1 MPELKKINS
10 IFSIISILILGW
22 ALSIYFVAQWFVC
35 KADSNFCFKISSLA
49 NWDGQHF
56 LQIAEKGYLMP
67 YQLAFFPLYP
77 LLISFF
83 GSILH
88 LSLLTTGVLLNWI
101 LLIVAFVFLY
111 KLLILS
117 YSKKDSIWILVL
129 ILCFPLSFFYLTLY
143 SESLFFCLSILSL
156 FYYQKKKY
164 WLSIFFLILVSST
177 RMVGIALIGAVLID
191 LYLKKKPFDKFLLSF
206 FGIGIFAW
214 YGYFKTG
221 ILFSIIYAESH
232 WERLVTLPGFAIYN
246 SLSVIFREGISFK
259 NYALAIDLVLVLFVL
274 VILFRSYRVIPKLYF
289 YYALLSLLIPLST
302 STFLSFPRF
311 ILVIFPL
318 FIAFYTQSN
327 TMVRVVYCLAGF
339 FLTILMFSKFL
350 LGGWI
355 S

>member
-1 MPELKKINS
+1 MHVLKKINS
-10 IFSIISILILGW
+10 NIWIISLLILGW
-22 ALSIYFVAQWFVC
+22 AISIYTISQWFVC
-35 KADSNFCFKISSLA
+35 KADFNLCFNISSLA

-56 LQIAEKGYLMP
+56 LQIAEKGYLLP

-83 GSILH
+83 SNILH
-88 LSLLTTGVLLNWI
+88 LKLLTTGVLLNWI
-101 LLIVAFVFLY
+101 LVLVAFVFLY
-111 KLLILS
+111 KLLRLS

-129 ILCFPLSFFYLTLY
+129 MICFPLSFFYLTLY
-143 SESLFFCLSILSL
+143 SESLFFCLSILAL

-164 WLSIFFLILVSST
+164 WLSIFFLFLLTST

-191 LYLKKKPFDKFLLSF
+191 LYFKKKPLDKFLLPF
-206 FGIGIFAW
+206 LGIGTFAL

-221 ILFSIIYAESH
+221 LIFSIIYAESH

-246 SLSVIFREGISFK
+246 SLSVIFREGISFN
-259 NYALAIDLVLVLFVL
+259 NYALAIDLGLVLFVL
-274 VILFRSYRVIPKLYF
+274 VILFKSYRVIPRLYF

-318 FIAFYTQSN
+318 FIAFYIQSN
-327 TMVRVVYCLAGF
+327 TMIRVVYCLIGF

-350 LGGWI
+350 QGGWI